1 MVFNEASVKFH
12 QKLVREFYL
21 IRKCNV
27 IKNARVYLLVSPW
40 TPSTA
45 AFEKGLKSRRF
56 NECGAAQGKSV
67 GWSDRADD
75 HFYAAVA
82 IATGELSRLLSALI
96 ETLGG
101 EVSMNQIPVP
111 LAA

>member
-1 MVFNEASVKFH
+1 MVY
-12 QKLVREFYL
+12 R
-21 IRKCNV
+21 
-27 IKNARVYLLVSPW
+27 LVSPW
-40 TPSTA
+40 TTSWA

-56 NECGAAQGKSV
+56 NECGASQEKSV
-67 GWSDRADD
+67 EWSDRADD

-82 IATGELSRLLSALI
+82 IATGELSRMLSALI